1 MNRTFRNTRLGVIC
15 LTLVFGV
22 YSCRGSQTN
31 DTATGGVPQSSQP
44 VETKASVPT
53 ASFKAVI
60 ENVSLYPV
68 PNNRQ
73 DLAVSLVVSMN
84 NSGEASTAKGWTLE
98 IDSPDPTV
106 PSGLTPVHVNG
117 VVELPGTAGRKVDL
131 GKEDLA
137 LKTSESSIGTNAR
150 VDGVLTFVLPKTTE
164 RELANNSTNL
174 VLHFKDSAGNA
185 YQTDKAV
192 IGVKRAAAAQS
203 SK

>member
-1 MNRTFRNTRLGVIC
+1 LGVIC
-15 LTLVFGV
+15 LTLVFGL
-22 YSCRGSQTN
+22 YGCRSTQETN
-31 DTATGGVPQSSQP
+31 DIATRAVPQSSAQ
-44 VETKASVPT
+44 VETKVAVPT

-84 NSGEASTAKGWTLE
+84 NSGEPSTAKAWTLE
-98 IDSPDPTV
+98 IDSPDPTL
-106 PSGLTPVHVNG
+106 PSGLTPVYVNG

-137 LKTSESSIGTNAR
+137 LKTSESSVGTNAR
-150 VDGVLTFVLPKTTE
+150 VEGVLTFVLPKTTE
-164 RELANNSTNL
+164 RELANNNTSF
-174 VLHFKDSAGNA
+174 VLHFKDSAGNT

-203 SK
+203 FK

>member
-1 MNRTFRNTRLGVIC
+1 LGVIC
-15 LTLVFGV
+15 LTLVVGL
-22 YSCRGSQTN
+22 YGCRNTQQTN
-31 DTATGGVPQSSQP
+31 RIATRAVPQSSAH
-44 VETKASVPT
+44 VETKAAVPA

-68 PNNRQ
+68 PSNRQ

-84 NSGEASTAKGWTLE
+84 NSGEASTAKAWTLE

-117 VVELPGTAGRKVDL
+117 VVELPGTARRKVDL

-137 LKTSESSIGTNAR
+137 LKTSETSIGKNAR

-164 RELANNSTNL
+164 SELANNRTSF
-174 VLHFKDSAGNA
+174 VLHFKDSAGNT
-185 YQTDKAV
+185 YQTEKTV
-192 IGVKRAAAAQS
+192 IGLKRAAAAQS

>member
-1 MNRTFRNTRLGVIC
+1 
-15 LTLVFGV
+15 
-22 YSCRGSQTN
+22 
-31 DTATGGVPQSSQP
+31 
-44 VETKASVPT
+44 
-53 ASFKAVI
+53 VI

-84 NSGEASTAKGWTLE
+84 NSGPASTAKAWTLE

-137 LKTSESSIGTNAR
+137 LKTSESSVGTNAR

-164 RELANNSTNL
+164 RELANNSTSF
-174 VLHFKDSAGNA
+174 VVHFKDSAGNA

-192 IGVKRAAAAQS
+192 IGVKRAATAQS

>member
-1 MNRTFRNTRLGVIC
+1 VIF
-15 LTLVFGV
+15 LTVVFGV
-22 YSCRGSQTN
+22 SGCRSAQTN
-31 DTATGGVPQSSQP
+31 ETTTRAVPQSNQQADP
-44 VETKASVPT
+44 KASVPRS
-53 ASFKAVI
+53 SFKAVI
-60 ENVSLYPV
+60 ENVSLYPA

-73 DLAVSLVVSMN
+73 DLAVSLVVSIN

-137 LKTSESSIGTNAR
+137 LKTSESSVGRNAR
-150 VDGVLTFVLPKTTE
+150 LEGVLTFVLPKTTE
-164 RELANNSTNL
+164 RELSNNNTSFL
-174 VLHFKDSAGNA
+174 LHFKDSAGNA
-185 YQTDKAV
+185 YKTDKAV
-192 IGVKRAAAAQS
+192 IGVKRAAATQS